1 MDWLFFRQSIWYCIY
16 FRQIWLVKGICIS
29 FPHLNLHPTFHP
41 PGGAPCT
48 SYLSS
53 IRFERAREDPS
64 NLSSI
69 TETALH
75 RLFITQH
82 HLTAS
87 ATWCSDRKNKRLTK
101 KGEIIKRYIQKSED
115 HNEVQEYH
123 CKCALDAFK
132 ICWNTCTTAC
142 NHDRVSSIWQILS
155 YFFTMFSKNTEKGFK
170 RGQYLSARKWV
181 LTENLYY
188 AIRLVKN
195 LENTSIFRRTGP
207 LNHNAQFWN
216 P

>member
-1 MDWLFFRQSIWYCIY
+1 MLGQSFNCTIFVPYKVYFEIIAPSQTVWVESYQLQSKKIIRFVIEMMDWLFFRQSIWYCIY

-115 HNEVQEYH
+115 HKEVQEYH
-123 CKCALDAFK
+123 CKCA
-132 ICWNTCTTAC
+132 
-142 NHDRVSSIWQILS
+142 
-155 YFFTMFSKNTEKGFK
+155 
-170 RGQYLSARKWV
+170 
-181 LTENLYY
+181 
-188 AIRLVKN
+188 
-195 LENTSIFRRTGP
+195 
-207 LNHNAQFWN
+207 
-216 P
+216 